1 MTKTYSIAIR
11 TLGTSGEK
19 FVKELDSIAN
29 QTIKPDKVIVYI
41 AKGYKK
47 PTYSIGI
54 EEYVEVPKGMVAQ
67 RVLDYKEI
75 NSDYILMLDDDVEL
89 SPNSVELLL
98 KAATE
103 HNADCVAADTF
114 QNHKMS
120 ILSKIYNMI
129 VNLSFP
135 FYSRKYAF
143 KFSKTASSLYN
154 NNPQNRFYLSQ
165 SAAGPAALWKKNSF
179 LAMNYSDEL
188 WLEQF
193 GFPYGEDAV
202 IFNKLH
208 KNSKKLGVL
217 YNAGIKHLDG
227 KTSSSSYHKNVRK
240 FYTRSYASFV
250 IWYRTCFNLNTN
262 SIIKKSAIL
271 FRFSLKCIWLLPIN
285 LTASIRFRSINV
297 IAYYIKGIFDGI
309 KYVKSTDFKK
319 IPNFIIKK

>member
-29 QTIKPDKVIVYI
+29 QTIKPDKIIVYI

-67 RVLDYKEI
+67 RALDYKEI
-75 NSDYILMLDDDVEL
+75 ASEYILMLDDDVEL
-89 SPNSVELLL
+89 APNSAELML
-98 KAATE
+98 KSAIA
-103 HNADCVAADTF
+103 NDVDCVAADTF
-114 QNHKMS
+114 HNHKMS
-120 ILSKIYNMI
+120 FWSKLYNI
-129 VNLSFP
+129 GVNLTLPHFSQ
-135 FYSRKYAF
+135 KWAF
-143 KFSKTASSLYN
+143 KLLNNGSSSYN
-154 NNPQNRFYLSQ
+154 IAPQQRLYLSQ
-165 SAAGPAALWKKNSF
+165 SAAGPASLWKKESF
-179 LAMNYSDEL
+179 LAMNYKDEL
-188 WLEQF
+188 WLDRL
-193 GFPYGEDAV
+193 GFAYGDDAV
-202 IFNKLH
+202 IFNKLY
-208 KNSKKLGVL
+208 KNGKRLGVL
-217 YNAGIKHLDG
+217 YNANIVHLDG

-309 KYVKSTDFKK
+309 KYVNSTDFKK